1 MSRRRKLEKFADILN
16 YPNVYEYSE
25 IGEHLLQANKF
36 DQVDLRGKWRSE
48 VFKNDNPICLELACG
63 RGEYTLGLAERY
75 ADKNFIGVDIK
86 GARIWQGAT
95 KAIEKDMSNVA
106 FLRIRIEQIELY
118 FEPGEIDE
126 IWITFPD
133 PFAAKEN
140 RRTTCPRFLDRYY
153 RIVKSEGKIHLK
165 TDDDDF
171 FKYSL
176 ESVRGNKNYD
186 VLYENDNIYGQVL
199 YNQDLDIKTY
209 YELDHL
215 AKGKTIKYLLFAK
228 IG

>member
-25 IGEHLLQANKF
+25 IGKHLLQANKF

-75 ADKNFIGVDIK
+75 ADKNFLGVDIK

>member
-75 ADKNFIGVDIK
+75 AEKNFIGVDIK